1 MYNIPAAERG
11 KGNKKQ
17 IQSRK
22 RHDDGGE
29 IQQLDSVKQT
39 SKQTKTWAFTR
50 VHLVGRLSE

>member
-17 IQSRK
+17 IQSMK

-39 SKQTKTWAFTR
+39 KTWAFTR
-50 VHLVGRLSE
+50 VHLVGRRSE